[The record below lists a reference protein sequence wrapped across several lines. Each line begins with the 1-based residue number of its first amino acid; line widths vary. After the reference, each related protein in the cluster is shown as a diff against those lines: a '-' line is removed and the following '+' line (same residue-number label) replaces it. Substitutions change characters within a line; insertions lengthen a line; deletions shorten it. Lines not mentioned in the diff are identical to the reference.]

1 MSNTMDPDGISIKVW
16 RCLEDNYSMAKQVFQ
31 PYLSIKQDA
40 WRVHEKYIG
49 IDIQE

>member
-16 RCLEDNYSMAKQVFQ
+16 RCLSMAKQVFQ
-31 PYLSIKQDA
+31 PYLSIEQDA